1 MRKTLLTVTVNGN
14 EIVFVKDQGHYFIHW
29 GDQGKPRAVKK
40 ITTATGRNPS
50 QKSAHKQFLEA
61 VKATKVLKF
70 SRL

>member
-1 MRKTLLTVTVNGN
+1 MRKTLLTVMVNGN
-14 EIVFVKDQGHYFIHW
+14 EIAFIKDQGHYFIHW
-29 GDQGKPRAVKK
+29 GDKGKPRAVKK
-40 ITTATGRNPS
+40 ITTPTGRKPS